1 MRKPLYQCLIFG
13 NPTNEQLTAF
23 KKSFAHSLTYFGLEL
38 DQDFVVTNGI
48 STEFSPTSATVAMFF
63 GGPGVILAEHAELV
77 RLSIPIVP
85 LVSSVSSV
93 SAELPEC
100 LCSINAL
107 VLDVLDT
114 DLLKP
119 VGAALQ
125 CLGLL
130 PPQRRVFLSYRRDD
144 SREVALQLFEA
155 LSARQFDV
163 FLDTHSVSAAVDFQE
178 MLWHRLCDSDVVVML
193 DTPGYFDSRWTTKEW
208 GRATAKHISILQV
221 IWPGHVQSRYSRL
234 ATPMQLE
241 STDFS
246 GSRLTEEFV
255 GRLALQVENL
265 RSKSISL
272 RHVNIAGDLR
282 SAVEELGGQVDGV
295 GPRRSIVLQMPS
307 GQQLIAYP
315 IVGVPSAVTL
325 HEVAYEQGTRPSVLI
340 YDHVGL
346 SEQWLEHLDWLGAN
360 ITSVRWIKSRQI
372 GWELADLQEL

>member
-1 MRKPLYQCLIFG
+1 MRKPLYQCLVFG
-13 NPTNEQLTAF
+13 KPTNEQLTAF
-23 KKSFAHSLTYFGLEL
+23 KASFARSLTDFGLEL
-38 DQDFVVTNGI
+38 DQDFVVTSGF
-48 STEFSPTSATVAMFF
+48 STGFSPTSATVAMFF
-63 GGPGVILAEHAELV
+63 GAPGATLPEHTELV

-85 LVSSVSSV
+85 LVSSVISV

-100 LCSINAL
+100 LRPINAL
-107 VLDVLDT
+107 ALDSSDT

-119 VGAALQ
+119 VGVALQ

-208 GRATAKHISILQV
+208 GRATAKHIPILQV

-241 STDFS
+241 QNDLS
-246 GSRLTEEFV
+246 GLRLTEEVV

-272 RHVNIAGDLR
+272 RHANIAGELR

-295 GPRRSIVLQMPS
+295 GLRRSIVLQMPS
-307 GQQLIAYP
+307 GQPLTAYP
-315 IVGVPSAVTL
+315 IVGVPTAVTL
-325 HEVAYEQGTRPSVLI
+325 QEVAYEQNARPSVLI